1 MTICLL
7 LLAFLIA
14 IGNSAYFYC
23 SIFTG
28 LRPPFICNYYHN
40 RNFVLCIY
48 TGLFLNL
55 LFQSLIL
62 KAFLLTFCLG
72 HFLWKFCFA
81 YWGPTYIILHRK
93 NKLLQYTFYNFFC
106 VSGLVFLTN
115 PYILPLLSILLLPKI
130 FSLFFYSI

>member
-1 MTICLL
+1 MTFCLL

-40 RNFVLCIY
+40 QNFVICTY
-48 TGLFLNL
+48 TGLLINL
-55 LFQSLIL
+55 LFHSYIC

-72 HFLWKFCFA
+72 HFLWKLCFA
-81 YWGPTYIILHRK
+81 YWGPLYIIQYRKKKLHE
-93 NKLLQYTFYNFFC
+93 YTFYCLFC
-106 VSGLVFLTN
+106 FGGLLLLTN
-115 PYILPLLSILLLPKI
+115 PYVLPLLSILLLPKI